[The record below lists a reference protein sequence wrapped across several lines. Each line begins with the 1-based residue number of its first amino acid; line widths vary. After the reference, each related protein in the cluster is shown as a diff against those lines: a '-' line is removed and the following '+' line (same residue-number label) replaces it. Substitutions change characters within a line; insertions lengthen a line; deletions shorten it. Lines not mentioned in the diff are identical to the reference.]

1 MFLVDHLCQH
11 EACLELNAARPPL
24 PGPTPAHSAPA
35 SVIGSLLSLDS
46 GNKNAIQIRL
56 DITLNE
62 SDRAHV
68 YFNITSE

>member
-35 SVIGSLLSLDS
+35 SVIGSLPLPGL
-46 GNKNAIQIRL
+46 GEQKC
-56 DITLNE
+56 
-62 SDRAHV
+62 DRDQTRHHAK
-68 YFNITSE
+68 